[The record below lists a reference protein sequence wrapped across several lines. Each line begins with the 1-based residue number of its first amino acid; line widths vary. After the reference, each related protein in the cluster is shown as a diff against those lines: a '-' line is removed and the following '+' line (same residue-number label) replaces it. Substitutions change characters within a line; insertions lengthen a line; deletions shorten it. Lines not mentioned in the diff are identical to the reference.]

1 MANDDMILSFIE
13 GDKKLELSIKGY
25 EFDEYFKQ
33 IKGEFDTSDQDSEWL
48 MIKAVFRNVVNKLS
62 ATIHRLK
69 FVI

>member
-33 IKGEFDTSDQDSEWL
+33 KTAYEIADSDWSSDVCSSDLFQDSL
-48 MIKAVFRNVVNKLS
+48 
-62 ATIHRLK
+62 
-69 FVI
+69 